1 MARTIYSDEEKAA
14 ALDLIREVGLAEA
27 WRRLRTIPKPTLGSW
42 AQKAGIHSDA
52 AAKTAVAVE
61 AAQVRAKQLREE
73 LRVMLLE
80 KAVDLLQRMDAEHV
94 DFKGKD
100 ADQVT
105 YPIAPAGAVQNYAT
119 SVGILIDK
127 YRLEVGEATTRS
139 ESKALT
145 DGFDDHERDALKSAI
160 DAELMARSENDG
172 RAGAVEAPAAVADA
186 APEGTGTA

>member
-1 MARTIYSDEEKAA
+1 MTRVSYSEEEKAA

-27 WRRLRTIPKPTLGSW
+27 WRRMSHIPKPTLGSW

-52 AAKTAVAVE
+52 AAKTALAVE
-61 AAQVRAKQLREE
+61 AAAARAAQLRSE

-80 KAVDLLQRMDAEHV
+80 KAVDLLQRMDAPHT

-100 ADQVT
+100 ADAVE

-127 YRLEVGEATTRS
+127 YRLEAGEATSRN
-139 ESKALT
+139 ESRDLT
-145 DGFDDHERDALKSAI
+145 HDDHEASILRDVLQRELARRAERGDDQTEPVEPAVES
-160 DAELMARSENDG
+160 DAKIE
-172 RAGAVEAPAAVADA
+172 AGAA
-186 APEGTGTA
+186 